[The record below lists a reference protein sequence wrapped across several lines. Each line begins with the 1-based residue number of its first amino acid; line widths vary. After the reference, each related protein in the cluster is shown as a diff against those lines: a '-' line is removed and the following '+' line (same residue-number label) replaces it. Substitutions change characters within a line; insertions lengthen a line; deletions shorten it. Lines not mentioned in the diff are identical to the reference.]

1 MFTRLI
7 KGDGMRKSRLHNY
20 NGQFLDASGFLYL
33 PRSIRTTLLFKL
45 ANRRPELPWLG
56 FRAINH
62 LGKLVKSNW
71 SVLEFGSGMS
81 TVWFARR
88 CGLLVSVETNRSWY
102 DSVKTILGENNFHHI
117 DYRLSEQSEHEAVSD
132 YPNSTFD
139 LVLVDGYERD
149 RVMKMAISKVK
160 SGGYI
165 YLDNSDVP
173 YREHR
178 TAKALLMEAA
188 GAESEIRIFNDLYP
202 TQFGV
207 NEGMLARIFNKP
219 AEKSVQMMA
228 AKLASSVG

>member
-20 NGQFLDASGFLYL
+20 NGQFLDPSGFLYL

-62 LGKLVKSNW
+62 FGKLVQPNW

-88 CGLLVSVETNRSWY
+88 CGFLVSVETDRCWH
-102 DSVKTILGENNFHHI
+102 DAVRTILSQKSFDNV
-117 DYRLSEQSEHEAVSD
+117 DYRLSERSEHEAVAD
-132 YPNSTFD
+132 YQDSTFD

-149 RVMKMAISKVK
+149 RVMQTAISKVK
-160 SGGYI
+160 RGGYI

-188 GAESEIRIFNDLYP
+188 GSESGIRVFNDLYP

-207 NEGMLARIFNKP
+207 NEGMLARVFNKP
-219 AEKSVQMMA
+219 AEASIQIMA
-228 AKLASSVG
+228 SKPASSVG

>member
-1 MFTRLI
+1 MLTRLI

-20 NGQFLDASGFLYL
+20 NGQFLDPSGFLYL

-62 LGKLVKSNW
+62 LRKLVQPNW

-88 CGLLVSVETNRSWY
+88 CSFLVSVETDSSWY
-102 DSVKTILGENNFHHI
+102 DSVRTILTQKSFLNV
-117 DYRLSEQSEHEAVSD
+117 DYRLREQSEHEAVSD
-132 YPNSTFD
+132 YRDSTFD

-149 RVMKMAISKVK
+149 RVMKTAISKVK
-160 SGGYI
+160 RGGYI

-173 YREHR
+173 YAEHR

-207 NEGMLARIFNKP
+207 NEGMLARVFNKP
-219 AEKSVQMMA
+219 VQESVPGMA
-228 AKLASSVG
+228 PKLASFVG

>member
-1 MFTRLI
+1 MLTRLI

-20 NGQFLDASGFLYL
+20 NGQFLDPSGFLYL
-33 PRSIRTTLLFKL
+33 PRSVGTTLMFKL

-62 LGKLVKSNW
+62 LERLVKPNW

-88 CGLLVSVETNRSWY
+88 CRLLVSVETNRGWY
-102 DSVKTILGENNFHHI
+102 NAVSRILAQNNFANV
-117 DYRLSEQSEHEAVSD
+117 DYRLSEQSEHQAVAD
-132 YPNSTFD
+132 YPDSTFD

-149 RVMKMAISKVK
+149 RAMQTAISKVK
-160 SGGYI
+160 RGGYI

-178 TAKALLMEAA
+178 TARALLLEAA
-188 GAESEIRIFNDLYP
+188 GAEAEIKFFNDLYP
-202 TQFGV
+202 TQLGV
-207 NEGMLARIFNKP
+207 NEGMLVRVFNQAAEEGVQKIAPQP
-219 AEKSVQMMA
+219 AISDR
-228 AKLASSVG
+228 

>member
-1 MFTRLI
+1 MLTRLI

-33 PRSIRTTLLFKL
+33 PRSLRTTLLFKL

-62 LGKLVKSNW
+62 LGKLIKPNW

-81 TVWFARR
+81 TIWFARR
-88 CGLLVSVETNRSWY
+88 CGLLVSVETDRSWY
-102 DSVKTILGENNFHHI
+102 DSVRTILSQKNFHNV
-117 DYRLSEQSEHEAVSD
+117 DYRLSEKSEHEAVSD
-132 YPNSTFD
+132 YQDATFD

-149 RVMKMAISKVK
+149 RVMKTAISKVK
-160 SGGYI
+160 HGGYI

-173 YREHR
+173 YREHQ
-178 TAKALLMEAA
+178 TAKALLVAAA
-188 GAESEIRIFNDLYP
+188 GAEAEIRTFNDLYP

-207 NEGMLARIFNKP
+207 NEGTLVRVFNKAP
-219 AEKSVQMMA
+219 EVSAERIA
-228 AKLASSVG
+228 AKAGC

>member
-20 NGQFLDASGFLYL
+20 HGQFLDASGFLYL
-33 PRSIRTTLLFKL
+33 PRSLRTTLLFKL
-45 ANRRPELPWLG
+45 ADRRPELPWLG

-62 LGKLVKSNW
+62 LGRLVEANW

-88 CGLLVSVETNRSWY
+88 CGLLVSVETDRRWY
-102 DSVKTILGENNFHHI
+102 LSVKTMLSQRNFHNV
-117 DYRLSEQSEHEAVSD
+117 DYRLSEQSEHQAVAD

-149 RVMKMAISKVK
+149 RVMKTAISKVK
-160 SGGYI
+160 RGGYI

-219 AEKSVQMMA
+219 AGERVQMMA
-228 AKLASSVG
+228 PPPASFVG